1 MFGGECVDGILPG
14 EKGDLYD
21 LYPETAFSE
30 SMVRGTRLLR
40 NILLGV
46 SVLIFL
52 VVSWLVIVVLR
63 STLYRIR
70 DGEGTFRAAFHQ
82 AAVGMLRMKTDSRIL
97 EANETIG
104 HILGRAPERLAGM
117 RWIDLVH
124 EEDRSLVEA
133 DEGEQ
138 IDWSKRTEPSEHRF
152 LREDGSTRWLRWT
165 VSRIDGHVRGKE
177 RVFALVEDVS
187 EARRLSDEMKYQ
199 AS

>member
-1 MFGGECVDGILPG
+1 MAAWPDGRRHRKTYAKGRLDGGFGRRKARQKRFAGSNDDRRLVFGGECVDGILPG

-70 DGEGTFRAAFHQ
+70 DSEGTFRAAFHQ
-82 AAVGMLRMKTDSRIL
+82 AAVGMLQIPTVASSK
-97 EANETIG
+97 
-104 HILGRAPERLAGM
+104 PM
-117 RWIDLVH
+117 R
-124 EEDRSLVEA
+124 
-133 DEGEQ
+133 
-138 IDWSKRTEPSEHRF
+138 P
-152 LREDGSTRWLRWT
+152 
-165 VSRIDGHVRGKE
+165 
-177 RVFALVEDVS
+177 
-187 EARRLSDEMKYQ
+187 
-199 AS
+199 